1 MQTVTMCKRLTEL
14 GEEAATRI
22 AGQIKREPSLERIV
36 ELEGMA
42 RELGEV
48 SPHRLRHGLAHR
60 LHTSGADAGYIQTV
74 LGHQDLA
81 TTMRYGKPNDPVL
94 RAVIGRA
101 NGSSA
106 K

>member
-1 MQTVTMCKRLTEL
+1 MQTVTMRKRLTEL
-14 GEEAATRI
+14 GEEAITRI
-22 AGQIKREPSLERIV
+22 AAQLKREPSLERIG
-36 ELEGMA
+36 ELEAIA

-60 LHTSGADAGYIQTV
+60 LRTSGADPGYIQSI
-74 LGHQDLA
+74 LGHQHLA
-81 TTMRYGKPNDPVL
+81 TTMRYGKPGDPDL
-94 RAVIGRA
+94 RAAISKA